1 MNFKNKIQRKVMN
14 TLIFFAAVIL
24 FIFLFKF
31 VLIIF
36 VQN

>member
-1 MNFKNKIQRKVMN
+1 MNGKKMIQRKLKN
-14 TLIFFAAVIL
+14 TFFFFVAVIL

-31 VLIIF
+31 VLINF